1 MAEFVHL
8 HLHTEFSLL
17 DGACRID
24 ELLDEAVK
32 LKMPALAVTEHGNLF
47 SSVVFHDHAR
57 DRGLKPI
64 LGCEVYVAQ
73 GSRFD
78 KSGPQTETNHLV
90 LLAET
95 NEGYKNL
102 IKLVSAGYTEG
113 FYYRPRIDKELLAQH
128 ATGLIG
134 LSSCLKGE
142 VASALKVEQTRQAL
156 DAAGRLRDILGRDN
170 FFLEMQY
177 QGIDEQKTVNR
188 GIVPLARDLDLRLV
202 ATNDV
207 HYLRQGDSQPHDVLL
222 CIGTGKTVTDAQ
234 RLRYTGDQFFLK
246 TADQMAGVF
255 KDHPDAL
262 KNTLLVAERC
272 NVTIPKGQNHLP
284 SFGVPEGFTLDQY
297 FEHVVRDGFAQRST
311 RLHQLAA
318 SGRLKHTLDE
328 YARRLEYEIEMIKK
342 MGYTGYFLIVW
353 DFIRYAREEGIPVGP
368 GRGSAAGSLVAWC
381 MRITDVD
388 PLDFGLIFERFLN
401 PERVSLPDIDVDFCE
416 RRRGEVIDYVTRK
429 YGRENVAQIITFG
442 TMKAKA
448 VVRDVGR
455 ALDMPY
461 ADVNNIAKQIPP
473 ALDMTLDKALAENPV
488 LKDMVARDPKVK
500 EVIEIGKRLEG
511 MSRHAS
517 VHAAGVV
524 IAPGPITD
532 YAPLYKGNRDE
543 ITTQWNMKEV
553 ERIGLLKMDF
563 LGLSTL
569 TLIQD
574 CLAEIKRTEGI
585 ALDIDSIPLDD
596 PKTYKVFGDGAAF
609 GIFQFESSGMR
620 ELLRKAKPER
630 LDDLIALNALY
641 RPGPLKSGMVDDW
654 VARKQGRTE
663 VKYELPQLEPILSE
677 TYGVIAYQE
686 QVMRVA
692 QSLAGFTLGQA
703 DVLRKAMGK
712 KDPKVMAK
720 QREAFMEGA
729 RSKGINEKKA
739 TKIFDLMEYFAGYGF
754 NKSHSTAYALLA
766 YQTGFLKANY
776 PWHFAAA
783 LLTIEAQNTDKLA
796 LYLAES
802 RDRGIPVL
810 PPDINQSQLNFTV
823 EAGRG
828 VRFGLTAIKGLGE
841 GAIKSIIQAREALGG
856 RIPSLHAL
864 CVELDLRLANKRVF
878 EALVKAGA
886 CDTLVDA
893 DRHPPLRMPL
903 PVIRARL
910 FASIESAFEHGSRTQ
925 RDKELGQTDLFVSL
939 TESVNIGDG
948 QPSAILLPMV
958 PPWSEIEQLNFEK
971 EALGLYWSGH
981 PIDRWADDLREYGS
995 KTTKDLIVKKEA
1007 GDTLQDDGI
1016 DETVSM
1022 TPSVNGSDRPAAAPA
1037 NGNGNGN
1044 ANGRPL
1050 AEDISIGGIV
1060 SGLRPLKT
1068 RKGDRMCVF
1077 MLDDAHG
1084 SIEVVVFPEA
1094 FKQHGHLAENGNTV
1108 CVAGRF
1114 ERDDE
1119 SARILASEIVPIEI
1133 VRERLAKSVAI
1144 RLSMPP
1150 HGRATLEK
1158 LFDVLAH
1165 HKGDR
1170 RVAFVIHE
1178 QEKHIRVTAD
1188 VSGIRVRPSERL
1200 VSEVEKICG
1209 AGSVSLRPSTIAQDA
1224 PSKVEGR

>member
-1 MAEFVHL
+1 
-8 HLHTEFSLL
+8 
-17 DGACRID
+17 
-24 ELLDEAVK
+24 
-32 LKMPALAVTEHGNLF
+32 
-47 SSVVFHDHAR
+47 
-57 DRGLKPI
+57 
-64 LGCEVYVAQ
+64 
-73 GSRFD
+73 
-78 KSGPQTETNHLV
+78 
-90 LLAET
+90 
-95 NEGYKNL
+95 
-102 IKLVSAGYTEG
+102 KLVSSGYTEG

-128 ATGLIG
+128 SRGLIG

-142 VASALKVEQTRQAL
+142 VASALKIEEARPAL
-156 DAAGRLRDILGRDN
+156 EAAARLRDILGPNN

-177 QGIDEQKTVNR
+177 QGIEEQKTVIN
-188 GIVPLARDLDLRLV
+188 GIVPLARELNLPLV

-207 HYLRQGDSQPHDVLL
+207 HYLRQGDYQPHDILL
-222 CIGTGKTVTDAQ
+222 CIGTGKTVNDAQ

-246 TADQMAGVF
+246 TAQQMAAVF
-255 KDHPDAL
+255 KDYPQAL
-262 KNTLLVAERC
+262 QNTMLVAERC

-284 SFGVPEGFTLDQY
+284 SFAVPQGATLDQY
-297 FEHVVRDGFAQRST
+297 FEDIAREGFAQRLP
-311 RLHQLAA
+311 RLRQLQAA
-318 SGRLKHTLDE
+318 GQ
-328 YARRLEYEIEMIKK
+328 ARHSIEEYEKRLNYEIAMIHQ
-342 MGYTGYFLIVW
+342 MGYAGYFLIVW

-368 GRGSAAGSLVAWC
+368 GRGSAAGSLVAWS

-388 PLDFGLIFERFLN
+388 PLDFDLIFERFLN

-473 ALDMTLDKALAENPV
+473 TLDMTLEKALAENPV
-488 LKDMVARDPKVK
+488 LKDMVARDAKVK
-500 EVIEIGKRLEG
+500 EVIDIGKRLEG

-532 YAPLYKGNRDE
+532 YAPLYKGARDE

-569 TLIQD
+569 TLIRD
-574 CLAEIKRTEGI
+574 CLDEIKRTEGI
-585 ALDIDSIPLDD
+585 TLDIDSVPLDD
-596 PKTYKVFGDGAAF
+596 PKTYKLFGEGAAY

-654 VARKQGRTE
+654 VARKQGKTE
-663 VKYELPQLEPILSE
+663 VKYELAALEPILSD

-686 QVMRVA
+686 QVMRIA
-692 QSLAGFTLGQA
+692 QALAGFTLGQA

-754 NKSHSTAYALLA
+754 NKSHSTAYAFLA
-766 YQTGFLKANY
+766 YQTAYLKANY

-783 LLTIEAQNTDKLA
+783 LLTIEAQNNDKLA
-796 LYLAES
+796 MYLAES

-810 PPDINQSQLNFTV
+810 PPDVNESQLHFSV
-823 EAGRG
+823 EKGKG

-841 GAIKSIIQAREALGG
+841 TAINAIIDARKELGG

-864 CVELDLRLANKRVF
+864 CEILDLRVGNKRVF
-878 EALVKAGA
+878 EALVKSGA
-886 CDTLVDA
+886 CDILAGGATQPANRASISSV
-893 DRHPPLRMPL
+893 
-903 PVIRARL
+903 RARL
-910 FASIESAFEHGSRTQ
+910 FAAIDSACEHGARTQ
-925 RDKELGQTDLFVSL
+925 RNKEFGQGDLDLFGSD
-939 TESVNIGDG
+939 ESASGSTAV
-948 QPSAILLPMV
+948 PLPDV

-971 EALGLYWSGH
+971 ETLGLYWSGH
-981 PIDRWADDLREYGS
+981 PIDRFADDLRAYGA
-995 KTTKDLIVKKEA
+995 KATRDLNVKREA
-1007 GDTLQDDGI
+1007 VEIAGSV
-1016 DETVSM
+1016 DEIADEVGVAPLPNQPPAPPLGPTA
-1022 TPSVNGSDRPAAAPA
+1022 PSRPI
-1037 NGNGNGN
+1037 
-1044 ANGRPL
+1044 

-1077 MLDDAHG
+1077 MLDDADG

-1094 FKQHGHLAENGNTV
+1094 FKQYGHLAENGTMV

-1119 SARILASEIVPIEI
+1119 SARIIASEIVAIELI
-1133 VRERLAKSVAI
+1133 RERLTKSVSI
-1144 RLSMPP
+1144 NVSMPP
-1150 HGRATLEK
+1150 HDRSTFEK
-1158 LFDVLAH
+1158 LLDVLAQ

-1170 RVAFVIHE
+1170 KVAFVIHE
-1178 QEKHIRVTAD
+1178 QERHIRVTAE

-1209 AGSVSLRPSTIAQDA
+1209 AGSVSLRASTDAQGA
-1224 PSKVEGR
+1224 PSKVGGR

>member
-1 MAEFVHL
+1 MSEFVHL

-32 LKMPALAVTEHGNLF
+32 LKMPALAVTEHGNMF

-57 DRGLKPI
+57 ARGLKPI

-95 NEGYKNL
+95 DEGYKNL
-102 IKLVSAGYTEG
+102 IRLVSAGYTEG
-113 FYYRPRIDKELLAQH
+113 FYYRPRIDKDLLARH
-128 ATGLIG
+128 AKGLIG

-142 VASALKVEQTRQAL
+142 VASALRVEQTRAAL
-156 DAAGRLRDILGRDN
+156 EAAGRLRDILGPDN

-177 QGIDEQKTVNR
+177 QGIEEQKIVNR
-188 GIVPLARDLDLRLV
+188 GLLPLARDLGLPVV

-207 HYLRQGDSQPHDVLL
+207 HYLRQGDHQPHDILL
-222 CIGTGKTVTDAQ
+222 CIGTGKTVNDAQ
-234 RLRYTGDQFFLK
+234 RMRYSGDQFFLK
-246 TADQMAGVF
+246 TADQMAMVF
-255 KDHPDAL
+255 EDHPDAL
-262 KNTLLVAERC
+262 RNTLLVAERC
-272 NVTIPKGQNHLP
+272 NVTIPQGQNHLP
-284 SFGVPEGFTLDQY
+284 SFGVPEGFTLDDY
-297 FEHVVRDGFAQRST
+297 FEHVAREGFAQRLT
-311 RLHQLAA
+311 RLRQLAA
-318 SGRLKHTLDE
+318 AGTLRHSIDE
-328 YARRLEYEIEMIKK
+328 YERRLEYEIEMIKK

-368 GRGSAAGSLVAWC
+368 GRGSAAGSVVAWA

-388 PLDFGLIFERFLN
+388 PIDFDLIFERFLN

-416 RRRGEVIDYVTRK
+416 RRRGDVIDYVTRK

-455 ALDMPY
+455 VLEMPY
-461 ADVNNIAKQIPP
+461 AEVNNIAKQIPP

-488 LKDMVARDPKVK
+488 LKDMAARDPKVK
-500 EVIEIGKRLEG
+500 EVLDIGRRLEG

-532 YAPLYKGNRDE
+532 YAPLYKGQRDE

-553 ERIGLLKMDF
+553 ERVGLLKMDF

-585 ALDIDSIPLDD
+585 GLDIDTVPLDD
-596 PKTYKVFGDGAAF
+596 PKTYKVFGDGAAY

-630 LDDLIALNALY
+630 IDDLIALNALY

-654 VARKQGRTE
+654 VERKQGKRE
-663 VKYELPQLEPILSE
+663 VKYELPQLAPILSD

-686 QVMRVA
+686 QVMRIA
-692 QSLAGFTLGQA
+692 QALAGFSLGQA

-729 RSKGINEKKA
+729 RAKGINEKKA

-754 NKSHSTAYALLA
+754 NKSHSTAYAFLA
-766 YQTGFLKANY
+766 YQTAYLKANY

-796 LYLAES
+796 MYLGEC
-802 RDRGIPVL
+802 RERGIPVL
-810 PPDINQSQLNFTV
+810 PPDINESQLNFSV
-823 EAGRG
+823 EKGRG

-841 GAIKSIIQAREALGG
+841 GAIRAVLDARARLGG

-864 CVELDLRLANKRVF
+864 CEILDMRLANKRVF
-878 EALVKAGA
+878 EAMVKSGA
-886 CDTLVDA
+886 CDSLVGA
-893 DRHPPLRMPL
+893 DLQVGPPIADLAR
-903 PVIRARL
+903 VRARL
-910 FASIESAFEHGSRTQ
+910 FAAIEPACEHGARTQ
-925 RDKELGQTDLFVSL
+925 RDKDLGQTDLFG
-939 TESVNIGDG
+939 GDADDQRAG
-948 QPSAILLPMV
+948 NVPLPDV
-958 PPWSEIEQLNFEK
+958 PAWTEIELLTYEK
-971 EALGLYWSGH
+971 ETLGLFLTGH
-981 PIDRWADDLREYGS
+981 PIDRYANDLREYGAKS
-995 KTTKDLIVKKEA
+995 IAELGLKKEPETGA
-1007 GDTLQDDGI
+1007 LGDDD
-1016 DETVSM
+1016 DAA
-1022 TPSVNGSDRPAAAPA
+1022 PAAAVTPS
-1037 NGNGNGN
+1037 
-1044 ANGRPL
+1044 RI
-1050 AEDISIGGIV
+1050 AEDISVGGIV

-1068 RKGDRMCVF
+1068 RKGDRMSVF
-1077 MLDDAHG
+1077 MLDDKDG
-1084 SIEVVVFPEA
+1084 SLEVVVFPEA
-1094 FKQHGHLAENGNTV
+1094 FKQFGHLGENGNMV
-1108 CVAGRF
+1108 VVKGRF

-1119 SARILASEIVPIEI
+1119 SARLLASEIMPIAVIGEK
-1133 VRERLAKSVAI
+1133 LAKAVAI
-1144 RLSMPP
+1144 RLSTPP
-1150 HGRATLEK
+1150 HDRGTFEK
-1158 LFDVLAH
+1158 LWDLFAQ

-1170 RVAFVIHE
+1170 RVAFVLE
-1178 QEKHIRVTAD
+1178 ERERKVRVTAD

-1209 AGSVSLRPSTIAQDA
+1209 AGSVSLR
-1224 PSKVEGR
+1224 